1 MDQPCVID
9 IGSSEQPVNVVVSVY
24 LHPVGDAKTTYQ
36 GALSATFMTGANG
49 APYERQVDVTI
60 EPGRHPTA
68 MSVAGRMNVGP
79 GRYYL
84 NIALMA
90 QVANHSDPYELQED
104 IPIVVTT
111 S

>member
-9 IGSSEQPVNVVVSVY
+9 IGSTEQPVNVVVSVY

-49 APYERQVDVTI
+49 APYERQVDMTI
-60 EPGRHPTA
+60 EPGRRPTA
-68 MSVAGRMNVGP
+68 MSVTGPMNVGP

-84 NIALMA
+84 NMALLA
-90 QVANHSDPYELQED
+90 QVSNHSDPHEFQEN
-104 IPIVVTT
+104 IPILVTT

>member
-1 MDQPCVID
+1 M
-9 IGSSEQPVNVVVSVY
+9 NVVVTLY

-60 EPGRHPTA
+60 EPGRRPTA

-84 NIALMA
+84 NLALLA
-90 QVANHSDPYELQED
+90 HVSTRSEPHEFQEN